1 MKQRGYLEHEMI
13 FKLNEVCVL
22 REIQIAF
29 INYWTSDAEICIEP
43 LSVLVSGGLDLE
55 NLQQICT
62 LHQVQDNAF
71 ATNNATIFAKNM
83 QEYEN
88 IASYDELSIV
98 DQISKQIE
106 TLPNFKV

>member
-1 MKQRGYLEHEMI
+1 
-13 FKLNEVCVL
+13 
-22 REIQIAF
+22 
-29 INYWTSDAEICIEP
+29 
-43 LSVLVSGGLDLE
+43 
-55 NLQQICT
+55 
-62 LHQVQDNAF
+62 
-71 ATNNATIFAKNM
+71 M